1 MTAQSRFALM
11 PSDELVHTVHSP
23 LILNL
28 HLPVTP
34 RDTSG
39 GNGLELTTHFIA
51 SLILCWITVVDVHG
65 SSPLSEYQ
73 TAAAS
78 CSRSES
84 RTARAILHETV
95 YPLFEFAR
103 LDFPISCPWNPVHDV
118 FRIQEAVKVQNSARD
133 WECQACGKRFVSE
146 YTIDLHMTNRHTNLI
161 SRSPNVTCLA
171 NYCLLLRCEILSPD
185 LAFGDQIYWDSALC
199 EADKFRELR
208 VQCLSVIDQCAPRSD
223 PKYQRL
229 REWLKTAV
237 CDHLSCEQYWEVPD
251 HRLETSVWYHLGI
264 AFLILCGL
272 LIYYGAIFVRF
283 ENYMQLVLSGDWKEA
298 HLRRSAPPPDLLA
311 YWKGIFSQPRH
322 LDPRPVQRPSAV
334 HWSVLNPILVR
345 EVSEALRQMIPTAP
359 GLDRLTVRDLLQ
371 MDRGCIAQLL
381 NALLVLGN
389 PTQHLSMA
397 RITLVPKCSN
407 ATGPGNYHP
416 IAVTS
421 IVLRLLHKILARRW
435 RNLLTFSP
443 WQMAFLQRD
452 GCSEVSSVLQFSGRF
467 IKTAYLWPRSS

>member
-1 MTAQSRFALM
+1 MTAQGRFVLI
-11 PSDELVHTVHSP
+11 PSDELVHTVHSL
-23 LILNL
+23 LILHL

-51 SLILCWITVVDVHG
+51 SLILCWITLVDVHG

-73 TAAAS
+73 TVAAS

-84 RTARAILHETV
+84 RTARAILQETV

-229 REWLKTAV
+229 RGMLHSVRLLTLNSLCVNAHPPLKTV
-237 CDHLSCEQYWEVPD
+237 
-251 HRLETSVWYHLGI
+251 
-264 AFLILCGL
+264 
-272 LIYYGAIFVRF
+272 
-283 ENYMQLVLSGDWKEA
+283 K
-298 HLRRSAPPPDLLA
+298 
-311 YWKGIFSQPRH
+311 
-322 LDPRPVQRPSAV
+322 
-334 HWSVLNPILVR
+334 
-345 EVSEALRQMIPTAP
+345 AL
-359 GLDRLTVRDLLQ
+359 
-371 MDRGCIAQLL
+371 
-381 NALLVLGN
+381 
-389 PTQHLSMA
+389 
-397 RITLVPKCSN
+397 
-407 ATGPGNYHP
+407 
-416 IAVTS
+416 
-421 IVLRLLHKILARRW
+421 
-435 RNLLTFSP
+435 
-443 WQMAFLQRD
+443 
-452 GCSEVSSVLQFSGRF
+452 
-467 IKTAYLWPRSS
+467 